1 MTCKMSA
8 EFQPLGP
15 MIDEEVT
22 LGPMIDEEVI

>member
-1 MTCKMSA
+1 MSA